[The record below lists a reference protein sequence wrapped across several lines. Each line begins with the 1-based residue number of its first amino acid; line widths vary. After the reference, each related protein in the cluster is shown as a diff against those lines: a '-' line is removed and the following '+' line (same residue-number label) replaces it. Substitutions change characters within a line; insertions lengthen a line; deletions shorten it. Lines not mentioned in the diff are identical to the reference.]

1 MINRFRA
8 LGIIGL
14 APYLVLSQSAFPIAA
29 GSSDIGSKSGLLIA
43 EAKAAMDTA
52 PAISGVKLLQEIFQR
67 LRNSNQLALNNPT
80 KQLTAASQAF
90 QGALNPLL
98 AIRPS
103 EKSLNKSSPSLA
115 YALQDRRMYSNQN
128 LASSDAGSNS
138 QIKEYSPK
146 RKMASARAAQSAAQS
161 AAPSAA
167 QSAAQSDKASAPVVA
182 SAAINSSSAPT
193 DSFTRGLV
201 LDSRPQQP
209 SPSSTPTA
217 MRFEFKPNTYANEQK
232 GSRHATNMGAS
243 VATSTTGNTAQS
255 NANARLL
262 QQNNQMLVRSVSNL
276 MQSTKQLSELSQA
289 NDSSV
294 RTYAAR
300 RRDSRDDKTLAT
312 LPGGPVIQEYG
323 TGSTTK
329 ISGSKDLGADSA
341 RIADGDMSDN
351 SPLMVPDQPAQY
363 RIMRNQL
370 MALLPPS
377 VVSGIPLARLGATE
391 QELTTALS
399 NKNAQ
404 KQKIED
410 WTIWTLKGSE
420 HSAGVQLYLRHSVVE
435 AIRVFQ
441 PSYLG
446 DDVGIRI
453 GDDLLTVKRK
463 FGEPALILAEPDAA
477 GKHSADKNYV
487 YPISHV
493 AFQLARSKAAPN
505 PQVVS
510 VLIFD
515 VQ

>member
-1 MINRFRA
+1 MINRLRVF
-8 LGIIGL
+8 GIIAL

-29 GSSDIGSKSGLLIA
+29 GSSDIISKPRLLIA
-43 EAKAAMDTA
+43 EAKASIDTA

-80 KQLTAASQAF
+80 KQLAAASQAF
-90 QGALNPLL
+90 RGSLDPLL

-115 YALQDRRMYSNQN
+115 YALQDRRIYSTQEV
-128 LASSDAGSNS
+128 ASSDAGSNS
-138 QIKEYSPK
+138 QVKEYSSK
-146 RKMASARAAQSAAQS
+146 RKMAPHRAMQSAAQ
-161 AAPSAA
+161 
-167 QSAAQSDKASAPVVA
+167 SAPVVA
-182 SAAINSSSAPT
+182 SAATNLIGAPT
-193 DSFTRGLV
+193 DNLGRGV
-201 LDSRPQQP
+201 ALDARAPKSSPAAA
-209 SPSSTPTA
+209 SPS
-217 MRFEFKPNTYANEQK
+217 MRFEFAPNTYASAK
-232 GSRHATNMGAS
+232 K
-243 VATSTTGNTAQS
+243 AQS
-255 NANARLL
+255 NLGNIVTNTAMQNAKLS

-289 NDSSV
+289 TESAG

-300 RRDSRDDKTLAT
+300 RRDAGEDKTLAT

-323 TGSTTK
+323 TGATAK
-329 ISGSKDLGADSA
+329 VSGSKDLGADSA

-391 QELTTALS
+391 QELTTSLS

-410 WTIWTLKGSE
+410 WTIWTLKGANE
-420 HSAGVQLYLRHSVVE
+420 HTAGVQLYLRHSVVE

-463 FGEPALILAEPDAA
+463 FGEPALILPEPAASA

-493 AFQLARSKAAPN
+493 AFQLARSKSKTDLN